1 MNPRIRILL
10 CDDHPLLREG
20 LRAILR
26 EHPGFEVVGEAKDGL
41 EAVSQ
46 FRTLRPDVAL
56 MDIDMPELSG
66 LEATRRIVEARL
78 PGKVLILS
86 LYDDED
92 LIAGC
97 LDAGAAGYV
106 LKDGPTTELLF
117 AIEAAHRGERYMSP
131 RALSVVIEHAREGG
145 DKTGTRYDL
154 LTDREREV
162 LRRLADGHSSKDIAL
177 TLNLSIKTVDAHKY
191 NLMRKLDIHNRADL
205 VKYAIRKKLVQ
216 VAAIALMLGASIVGA
231 ALQRPDPVRR
241 DPSRNDSPRN
251 DASRIEEKSEAVTWL
266 GPWSTNALPL
276 NSGGG
281 ARLSMEK
288 GAEAR
293 LDFVGTSVV
302 WIGYRDEWSG
312 LADVLVDGEFQA
324 TIDTFAKP
332 AQAQATLFRAEGLR
346 DGRHTLIIR
355 PKGTHQK
362 DSSGSW
368 VWVDAFIVGE
378 AREDSSSFDGSGSRD
393 RRDRLAPAPDPD
405 PRYSDSGRRPASGR
419 DPDRGAASALVDQE
433 DQAVTWTGPWSTNRL
448 PAHRGRSAR
457 LAMETTSSV
466 SQTFTG
472 TAVTWIGYRDEWS
485 GIADVLIDGKRRAT
499 VDTYSKVARGQVELY
514 TASDLRDG
522 FHTLTIQ
529 PTGRRAP
536 TSGGAW
542 IWVDGFVITR

>member
-1 MNPRIRILL
+1 MNPRIRVLL

-26 EHPGFEVVGEAKDGL
+26 EHPGFEVVGEAKNGL

-66 LEATRRIVEARL
+66 LEATKRIVEARL

-97 LDAGAAGYV
+97 LDAGAVGYV
-106 LKDGPTTELLF
+106 LKDGPTSELLF

-145 DKTGTRYDL
+145 DKTGTRFDL

-177 TLNLSIKTVDAHKY
+177 KLNLSIKTVEAHKY

-216 VAAIALMLGASIVGA
+216 VGALVLTLGASIVGA
-231 ALQRPDPVRR
+231 ALQ
-241 DPSRNDSPRN
+241 PSPP
-251 DASRIEEKSEAVTWL
+251 ARIEENSGAVTWI
-266 GPWSTNALPL
+266 GSWSTNALPL

-281 ARLSMEK
+281 ARLAMDK

-293 LDFVGTSVV
+293 LDFAGTSVE

-332 AQAQATLFRAEGLR
+332 AQAQATLFRARGLR
-346 DGRHTLIIR
+346 EGRHTLAIR
-355 PKGTHQK
+355 PRGDHQK
-362 DSSGSW
+362 DSRGAW

-378 AREDSSSFDGSGSRD
+378 SREDSTPLDRPVAQS
-393 RRDRLAPAPDPD
+393 RRDRQAN
-405 PRYSDSGRRPASGR
+405 R
-419 DPDRGAASALVDQE
+419 DPDRRGTSRRETGAPRIQVDQE
-433 DQAVTWTGPWSTNRL
+433 DEAVTWAGSWSTNRL
-448 PAHRGRSAR
+448 PVHRGRSAR
-457 LAMETTSSV
+457 LAMESTSSV
-466 SQTFTG
+466 SLTFTG
-472 TAVTWIGYRDEWS
+472 TGVSWIGYRDEWS
-485 GIADVLIDGKRRAT
+485 GIAEVLLDGRHRAT
-499 VDTYSKVARGQVELY
+499 VDTYSKAARGQVELY
-514 TASDLRDG
+514 TVDGLRDG
-522 FHTLTIQ
+522 PHTLTIQ
-529 PTGRRAP
+529 PTSRKSP
-536 TSGGAW
+536 MSGGAW
-542 IWVDGFVITR
+542 IWVDGFLITR

>member
-41 EAVSQ
+41 DAISQ

-106 LKDGPTTELLF
+106 LKDGPTSELLF

-145 DKTGTRYDL
+145 DKTGTRFDL

-177 TLNLSIKTVDAHKY
+177 KLNLSIKTVDVHKY

-216 VAAIALMLGASIVGA
+216 VSAIALILGANIVGA
-231 ALQRPDPVRR
+231 ALQRPDPSGQR
-241 DPSRNDSPRN
+241 P
-251 DASRIEEKSEAVTWL
+251 DASRIEEKSEAVTWV
-266 GPWSTNALPL
+266 GSWSTNTLPL

-281 ARLSMEK
+281 ARLAMEK

-293 LDFVGTSVV
+293 FDFVGTSVA

-312 LADVLVDGEFQA
+312 LADVLIDGQLQA

-346 DGRHTLIIR
+346 DGHHTLTIR
-355 PKGTHQK
+355 PKGAHQK
-362 DSSGSW
+362 ESSGSW
-368 VWVDAFIVGE
+368 VWVDAFVVGDP
-378 AREDSSSFDGSGSRD
+378 REDF
-393 RRDRLAPAPDPD
+393 RRDRYAPAESD
-405 PRYSDSGRRPASGR
+405 PRSWDSGRRPASR
-419 DPDRGAASALVDQE
+419 RDRGAASRHVDQE
-433 DQAVTWTGPWSTNRL
+433 DQAVKWTGAWSTNRL

-466 SQTFTG
+466 SLAFTG
-472 TAVTWIGYRDEWS
+472 TGVSWIGYRDEWS
-485 GIADVLIDGKRRAT
+485 GIADVLIDGQRRAT
-499 VDTYSKVARGQVELY
+499 VDTYSKTARGQVELY
-514 TASDLRDG
+514 AVDDLRDG
-522 FHTLTIQ
+522 SHTLTIQ
-529 PTGRRAP
+529 PTGRRSP
-536 TSGGAW
+536 NSGGAW
-542 IWVDGFVITR
+542 IWVDAFLITR